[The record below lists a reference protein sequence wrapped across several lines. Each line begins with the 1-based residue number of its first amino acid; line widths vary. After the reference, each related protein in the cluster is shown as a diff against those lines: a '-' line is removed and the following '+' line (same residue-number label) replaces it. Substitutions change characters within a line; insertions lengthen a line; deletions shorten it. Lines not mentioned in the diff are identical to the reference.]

1 MRLSSPEAEVMRL
14 SSNVIKGV
22 MAYIN
27 QEDVRTIDS
36 NRSMKFRPLS
46 AISEREYLAESEDLR
61 VDAGGMGFS
70 GITEDDL
77 EELDPNEFLLR
88 EREGF
93 MEEAQG
99 IIDGAKEEAEKIL
112 SDARNQAEFM
122 KMNALSEGKE
132 QGYKE
137 GLQNAREEIER
148 IKSDLESKSKEMDLK
163 YEQARK
169 NLEPEMA
176 EVLIGLVKNV
186 TGVIL
191 ENDDS
196 VILHLVA
203 RAMGRIARNDQFILH
218 VSKQDY
224 VVLEKRKQFLE
235 KLAGQNKKI
244 MLVEEEDMV
253 KGQCRIET
261 DDQIVDCGVDTQMG
275 NLFENILLLAKV

>member
-27 QEDVRTIDS
+27 QEDVKTIDS
-36 NRSMKFRPLS
+36 NRSMKFKPLS

-70 GITEDDL
+70 GIMEDDL
-77 EELDPNEFLLR
+77 EELDPDEFLLR

-148 IKSDLESKSKEMDLK
+148 IKSDLENKSKEMDLK

>member
-46 AISEREYLAESEDLR
+46 AISEREYLAESEDSG
-61 VDAGGMGFS
+61 VDAGGMGFP
-70 GITEDDL
+70 GITEDDR
-77 EELDPNEFLLR
+77 EELDPDEFLLR

-99 IIDGAKEEAEKIL
+99 IIDSAREEAEKIL

-122 KMNALSEGKE
+122 KMNAMSEGKE
-132 QGYKE
+132 KGYIE
-137 GLQNAREEIER
+137 GMQNAREEIER
-148 IKSDLESKSKEMDLK
+148 IKRDLENKSKEMDLK

-218 VSKQDY
+218 VSKPDY
-224 VVLEKRKQFLE
+224 AVLEKRKQFLE